1 MRDLFVW
8 DLFANSMIVL
18 LSNRYNWMHWALSND
33 SKGSYKSLNMR
44 CLLKYRISS
53 SSMNSDSS
61 ISLPRTLENG
71 FASGLTYLQFCVRLN
86 ERATLLCYTQIA
98 SSRNRKHCESLSQ
111 NFANVVFMVH
121 NFLRIVVI
129 FCLRMRKRL
138 CYEALV
144 FFHFVWNT
152 SRRHEMRPRMVNR
165 ILQDIQVFVPFFR
178 IGSSSLVVQLNKV
191 IVK

>member
-1 MRDLFVW
+1 
-8 DLFANSMIVL
+8 
-18 LSNRYNWMHWALSND
+18 
-33 SKGSYKSLNMR
+33 
-44 CLLKYRISS
+44 
-53 SSMNSDSS
+53 MNLDSS

-138 CYEALV
+138 CYEAQVTNESLNQLSPGRLGSV
-144 FFHFVWNT
+144 MMMT
-152 SRRHEMRPRMVNR
+152 SQDGLSYQEAHE
-165 ILQDIQVFVPFFR
+165 D
-178 IGSSSLVVQLNKV
+178 K
-191 IVK
+191 